1 MSGYELTVIFEEDG
15 IKVGQISADVDE
27 FRVVAD
33 VALSGASTT
42 AVRQL
47 NEVRAA
53 YYSAGDAYRPAG
65 ICFLLTAGGKQLD
78 RATMARR
85 LLGVVKGALS

>member
-1 MSGYELTVIFEEDG
+1 MSGYELTVILEEGG

-33 VALSGASTT
+33 VALSGAPTT

-47 NEVRAA
+47 IEVRAA
-53 YYSAGDAYRPAG
+53 YYSAGDVHRPAG
-65 ICFLLTAGGKQLD
+65 ICFLLTAAGKQLD
-78 RATMARR
+78 RAAVARR
-85 LLGVVKGALS
+85 VLGVVKGALP